1 MVQGQIIIALCIVA
15 ALITVATTAGLIVLL
30 RRRHEITQAGQRYG
44 DKVSYAFIINPSKPQ
59 ARATRAY
66 IERYCESHGIT
77 NEIFIDTK
85 LDKDGYVCAK
95 EALERYNA
103 DVVIACG
110 GDGTVRTAASAMSG
124 TTHAFG
130 IIPIG
135 TGNLFA
141 RNMGI
146 PVDNIEAAM
155 TIATSHGSRRV
166 DMGRMALLDSDDP
179 GHKHGFLIIAGVGFD
194 AQMIDDT
201 DPNLKKSISWF
212 AYFWGAF
219 KHLFGSRNCGT
230 VILTEADGTMHE
242 MRGETFRTFMAGNCG
257 RIPGFTLMPDA
268 RYNDGI
274 LDFETIDTTHGL
286 WGWFNL
292 LVDVIHQTLT
302 RRSEQ
307 SPISQK
313 SKVRQYQ
320 GSSAE
325 IMLDKPV
332 LAEVD
337 GDILEKTQHIRFTV
351 DHNSLIVRAPQTGG
365 AVDATGV
372 LSPITGSTGD
382 TAAADANP
390 VSADPGPVSGQP
402 QTAASENTSTAVR
415 ADIPEQPGTGSS
427 LLM

>member
-1 MVQGQIIIALCIVA
+1 
-15 ALITVATTAGLIVLL
+15 
-30 RRRHEITQAGQRYG
+30 
-44 DKVSYAFIINPSKPQ
+44 
-59 ARATRAY
+59 
-66 IERYCESHGIT
+66 
-77 NEIFIDTK
+77 
-85 LDKDGYVCAK
+85 
-95 EALERYNA
+95 
-103 DVVIACG
+103 
-110 GDGTVRTAASAMSG
+110 MS
-124 TTHAFG
+124 
-130 IIPIG
+130 
-135 TGNLFA
+135 
-141 RNMGI
+141 
-146 PVDNIEAAM
+146 
-155 TIATSHGSRRV
+155 
-166 DMGRMALLDSDDP
+166 
-179 GHKHGFLIIAGVGFD
+179 
-194 AQMIDDT
+194 
-201 DPNLKKSISWF
+201 
-212 AYFWGAF
+212 
-219 KHLFGSRNCGT
+219 
-230 VILTEADGTMHE
+230 
-242 MRGETFRTFMAGNCG
+242 
-257 RIPGFTLMPDA
+257 DA

-372 LSPITGSTGD
+372 LSPITGSGRD
-382 TAAADANP
+382 IAAADANP
-390 VSADPGPVSGQP
+390 VSADPVPVSGQP
-402 QTAASENTSTAVR
+402 QTAEPENTGTAIR